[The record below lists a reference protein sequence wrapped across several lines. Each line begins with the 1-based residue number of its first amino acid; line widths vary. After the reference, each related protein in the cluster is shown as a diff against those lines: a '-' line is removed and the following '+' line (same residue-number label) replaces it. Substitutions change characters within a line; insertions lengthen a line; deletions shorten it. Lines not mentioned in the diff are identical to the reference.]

1 MFAKLPLACRREQFS
16 DVLGYLEGLQQMS
29 TYRGEDRYLW
39 KCVKTEIGPSFFSP
53 QVLGGH
59 LVLRLCKGAAV
70 LVISKCAYSPTGCHS
85 ILGHQKVF

>member
-1 MFAKLPLACRREQFS
+1 
-16 DVLGYLEGLQQMS
+16 MS

-53 QVLGGH
+53 QVLGCH
-59 LVLRLCKGAAV
+59 LVLQLCKGTAV

-85 ILGHQKVF
+85 ILGLQKVFYEWLRSNMYCKVLTMRTPC